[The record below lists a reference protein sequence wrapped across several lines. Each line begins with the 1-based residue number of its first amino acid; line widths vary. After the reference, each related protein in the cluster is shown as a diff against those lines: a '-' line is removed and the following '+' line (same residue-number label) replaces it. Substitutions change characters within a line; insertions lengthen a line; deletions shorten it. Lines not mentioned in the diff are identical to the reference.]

1 MDNEAGFRDLETVMM
16 EVKLS
21 TERMTAKLE
30 QLGDSISKLES
41 SISRID
47 NALSS
52 QERRLIIVEQS
63 IPRDLIQDLALMKNA
78 QTNQTKLIWLVGT
91 AAITG
96 WLKTLFNLM
105 TP

>member
-30 QLGDSISKLES
+30 QLGDSITKLEG
-41 SISRID
+41 SIARID
-47 NALSS
+47 NAVSS

-63 IPRDLIQDLALMKNA
+63 IPRDLLQDLALMKNSLGM
-78 QTNQTKLIWLVGT
+78 QTKLMWLIGG

-96 WLKTLFNLM
+96 WIKVFFDM
-105 TP
+105 MSK

>member
-1 MDNEAGFRDLETVMM
+1 MDNESGFRDLETVMM

-30 QLGDSISKLES
+30 QLGDSIAKLEG
-41 SISRID
+41 SIARID

-63 IPRDLIQDLALMKNA
+63 IPKDLLQDLALIKNS
-78 QTNQTKLIWLVGT
+78 QSMQNKIIWLIGA
-91 AAITG
+91 AAISG
-96 WLKTLFNLM
+96 WVRVFFDMLAK
-105 TP
+105 

>member
-1 MDNEAGFRDLETVMM
+1 MDNNFEFRELEAVMM

-30 QLGDSISKLES
+30 QLGDSIHKLET
-41 SISRID
+41 SIARID

-63 IPRDLIQDLALMKNA
+63 IPRDLLQDLALIKNA
-78 QTNQTKLIWLVGT
+78 QAMQTKLIWLVGT

-96 WLKTLFNLM
+96 WLKTLFNLISN
-105 TP
+105 

>member
-1 MDNEAGFRDLETVMM
+1 MEDNSGFRELETVMV

-30 QLGDSISKLES
+30 QLGDGIEKLEA

-47 NALSS
+47 SALSS

-63 IPRDLIQDLALMKNA
+63 MEVPDYN
-78 QTNQTKLIWLVGT
+78 
-91 AAITG
+91 
-96 WLKTLFNLM
+96 
-105 TP
+105 